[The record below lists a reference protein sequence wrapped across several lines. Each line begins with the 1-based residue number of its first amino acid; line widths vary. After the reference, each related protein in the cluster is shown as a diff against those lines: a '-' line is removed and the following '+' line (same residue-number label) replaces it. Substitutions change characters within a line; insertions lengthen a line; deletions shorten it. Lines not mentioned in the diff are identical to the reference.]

1 MSVLV
6 ILAFFYFVATS
17 NKELGKKFYASCNF
31 LMLIVITT
39 ALLIDF
45 TLRFAA
51 FDQTY
56 CRGMSSDAFGA
67 CKEQHRNM
75 LWLDLLKLIAAIRMM
90 VYSQKV
96 LENFRDHE
104 EKDNLFDNQNSLL

>member
-1 MSVLV
+1 MSALV
-6 ILAFFYFVATS
+6 IFAFIYFATTKS
-17 NKELGKKFYASCNF
+17 AELGKKFYASCNF
-31 LMLIVITT
+31 LMLIVLIT

-67 CKEQHRNM
+67 CKEHHRDM
-75 LWLDLLKLIAAIRMM
+75 LWLDLLKLVCAIRMM
-90 VYSQKV
+90 IYSQQV
-96 LENFRDHE
+96 LENYRDHS
-104 EKDNLFDNQNSLL
+104 EKEALFNN